1 MLSHILENVKGGK
14 MKETLEILE
23 NKLFMLEMQD
33 HWESSDYRYAEELR
47 ERIRKVKQDG
57 KN

>member
-1 MLSHILENVKGGK
+1 ME
-14 MKETLEILE
+14 ETLEILE